1 MSAAN
6 LAAQFKALREQPHWK
21 LLAATNG
28 PTILAL
34 FRTVF
39 GPEPQRLGASILLE
53 RLRRELEDLILAGN
67 FALDRTPQSYLRDWV
82 GDGWL
87 ARRLLPGSSEEEY
100 ELTAEAI
107 GALRHVEELHH
118 PRNTATESRLATVF
132 HRAQELAEKTDPDP
146 IRRVQSLD
154 AQIRVLE
161 AQRERLLRGDLPELD
176 PQSALESLRDL
187 LSLVA
192 DLPQDFRRVRGEFE
206 RLNASLR
213 YSLVHQ
219 EGSRADVL
227 QALFDGADV
236 IAESPA
242 GRTFAAFW
250 EYLMD
255 PGAQAR
261 FSEAVGQLL
270 TRDFTKELHR
280 RDLRALEGL
289 LSRLLQ
295 EAEEVQ
301 GTHRQ
306 MSQSLRSFVRTRQFR
321 ENRLVTD
328 RIRLATQAALNLR
341 DEIRPSSLL
350 DFSLTLTT
358 ASLKSVTQLTLRDPS
373 GRAVLGPLELADVDL
388 LDWETVEALAGQADI
403 DFRTLRACIR
413 EALGTQSQV
422 SAGQLVERFGAPQGL
437 ATLVGYLVLGSEFGV
452 HGPTDGG
459 DLVSWETDRVEGGRW
474 TVQGRIPLVYFVQG
488 CEDELGD

>member
-6 LAAQFKALREQPHWK
+6 LAVQFKVLREQPHWK

-34 FRTVF
+34 FRTIF
-39 GPEPQRLGASILLE
+39 GPEPKRLGASILLE
-53 RLRRELEDLILAGN
+53 RLRRELEDLILGGN
-67 FALDRTPQSYLRDWV
+67 FTLDQTPQRYLSAWV

-100 ELTAEAI
+100 ELTAEAL
-107 GALRHVEELHH
+107 GVLRHVEELHH

-132 HRAQELAEKTDPDP
+132 HRAQVLAEKTDPDP
-146 IRRVQSLD
+146 VRRVQSLD
-154 AQIRVLE
+154 LQIRDLE
-161 AQRERLLRGDLPELD
+161 AQRDRLLRGDLPELD
-176 PQSALESLRDL
+176 PQLALESLKDL

-206 RLNASLR
+206 RLNAALR

-219 EGSRADVL
+219 EGSRAEVL
-227 QALFDGADV
+227 QALFDGADL

-255 PGAQAR
+255 QGAQAR

-270 TRDFTKELHR
+270 TREFAKELDR

-328 RIRLATQAALNLR
+328 RIRSATQAALTLR
-341 DEIRPSSLL
+341 DHIRPSSHL

-373 GRAVLGPLELADVDL
+373 GRAVLGPLELAEVDL
-388 LDWETVEALAGQADI
+388 LDWQTVEALAGQADI
-403 DFRTLRACIR
+403 DFRALKTCIR

-422 SAGQLVERFGAPQGL
+422 SVAQLVERFGAPQGL
-437 ATLVGYLVLGSEFGV
+437 ATLVGYLVLGSESGV
-452 HGPTDGG
+452 QGLTEGG
-459 DLVSWETDRVEGGRW
+459 GLVSWETDRVEGGRW
-474 TVQGRIPLVYFVQG
+474 TVQGRVPSVYFVQG
-488 CEDELGD
+488 WEDGLGN